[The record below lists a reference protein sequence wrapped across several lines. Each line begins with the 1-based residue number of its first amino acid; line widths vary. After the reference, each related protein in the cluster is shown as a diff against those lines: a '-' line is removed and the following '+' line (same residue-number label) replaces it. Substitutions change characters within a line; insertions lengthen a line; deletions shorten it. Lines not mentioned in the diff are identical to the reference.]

1 MGKTDRKQQ
10 YQDSEKLLFDNFD
23 NLSKEP
29 IPLEGEDPTSIQT
42 SLASYLLSVRQ
53 SWTYNSTTGEYSRFD
68 GDKVDAVYDG
78 FIRLAKR
85 PDVTREQIEAWLDT
99 KVLGE
104 NTTYAKKFAYRNLE
118 SDVLDAF
125 VERQNAN
132 HKRDEVLDN
141 VDDRKFYEQIKP
153 QLDAFDVSTAEGQK
167 EIAKLIQEAETL
179 GHSYTLNQLH
189 KRKLYTKDTN
199 VSSLVQL
206 QLRQF
211 AVSGDKEGFL
221 DIYESG
227 ALDNQDRA
235 KLRHIL

>member
-1 MGKTDRKQQ
+1 M
-10 YQDSEKLLFDNFD
+10 
-23 NLSKEP
+23 
-29 IPLEGEDPTSIQT
+29 
-42 SLASYLLSVRQ
+42 
-53 SWTYNSTTGEYSRFD
+53 
-68 GDKVDAVYDG
+68 
-78 FIRLAKR
+78 
-85 PDVTREQIEAWLDT
+85 
-99 KVLGE
+99 
-104 NTTYAKKFAYRNLE
+104 
-118 SDVLDAF
+118 DAF

-235 KLRHIL
+235 KLRHILKGLDTIDRKALETSITTTATLEAKQFQYTGTTSTTVPDVVEYATNDIISRYLRELELPKNIALLEKGELNTEQLLVDITNDVTKQIKDGEGIYKREERGDINDYIFSKLVVLH